1 MFSKK
6 LTEKSGEAAKRSKLT
21 SKEQGLRG
29 HRKAKRSYSIFK
41 VRRGGGEEIPLIQ
54 LKEQRLR
61 FAGRAV
67 KRYLM
72 SEVGETQVRQ

>member
-1 MFSKK
+1 MFSNK
-6 LTEKSGEAAKRSKLT
+6 LTEKSGEAAERSKLT
-21 SKEQGLRG
+21 SKEQWRCG

-41 VRRGGGEEIPLIQ
+41 VRRGGGEEIHLIQ
-54 LKEQRLR
+54 RKEQRLC

-72 SEVGETQVRQ
+72 SEVRETQVRW